1 MERLKSTAAEAVPLL
16 ATKGD
21 IVTLTNVLTVTGATV
36 GALAGV
42 GVIKAGEFMGQMIA
56 GEFRMPRGDRA
67 KESNTILKA
76 KFATGG
82 AVIFGAIGLGVGK
95 IISK

>member
-1 MERLKSTAAEAVPLL
+1 
-16 ATKGD
+16 
-21 IVTLTNVLTVTGATV
+21 
-36 GALAGV
+36 
-42 GVIKAGEFMGQMIA
+42 MIA